1 MNPFDTSVGRQARL
15 AEFRILAASG
25 DGVLADFAKEVL
37 AGRAEPRELLTT
49 GWVVEGW
56 IDELQA
62 EAERFRDSPEAADE
76 WSLEQAQAFL
86 DQHLAGVAS
95 LDVEAIEAEL
105 TRPVPVAPVPYEDED
120 DEEGPPL
127 LKDAW

>member
-1 MNPFDTSVGRQARL
+1 MTNPFDTPVGRRARM

-25 DGVLADFAKEVL
+25 DGVLADFAKEVV
-37 AGRAEPRELLTT
+37 AGRAEPRDLLTT

-62 EAERFRDSPEAADE
+62 EAARFRDSPEAAEE
-76 WSLEQAQAFL
+76 WSLEQAHAFL

-95 LDVEAIEAEL
+95 LDVEAIEAAL
-105 TRPVPVAPVPYEDED
+105 APPPRVAPRPVEDE

>member
-1 MNPFDTSVGRQARL
+1 MLNPFDTAVGRQARL

-62 EAERFRDSPEAADE
+62 EAERFRDSPEAAQE
-76 WSLEQAQAFL
+76 WSLDQAQAFL

-95 LDVEAIEAEL
+95 LDVEAIEAAL
-105 TRPVPVAPVPYEDED
+105 TRPAPVAPVADED

>member
-1 MNPFDTSVGRQARL
+1 MLNPFDTSVGRQARL
-15 AEFRILAASG
+15 TEFRILAASG
-25 DGVLADFAKEVL
+25 DGVLADFAKEVV

-62 EAERFRDSPEAADE
+62 EAERFRDSPEAAQE

-95 LDVEAIEAEL
+95 LDVEAIEAVL
-105 TRPVPVAPVPYEDED
+105 TRPAPVTPVPDED

>member
-1 MNPFDTSVGRQARL
+1 MTNPFDTAVGRQARM

-25 DGVLADFAKEVL
+25 DGVLADFAKEVV
-37 AGRAEPRELLTT
+37 AGRAEPRDLLTT

-62 EAERFRDSPEAADE
+62 EAERFRDSPEAAQE
-76 WSLEQAQAFL
+76 WTLEQAQGFL
-86 DQHLAGVAS
+86 ERHLAGIAS
-95 LDVEAIEAEL
+95 LDVEAIEAAL
-105 TRPVPVAPVPYEDED
+105 VPPARVAPVDDDE
-120 DEEGPPL
+120 EEGPPL